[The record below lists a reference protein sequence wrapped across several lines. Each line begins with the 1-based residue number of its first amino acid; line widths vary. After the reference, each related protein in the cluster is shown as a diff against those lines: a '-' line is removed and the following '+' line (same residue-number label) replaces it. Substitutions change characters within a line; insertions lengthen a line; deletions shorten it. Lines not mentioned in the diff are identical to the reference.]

1 MVEFLQQILSGL
13 ATGCVYAL
21 VALGLVLLYK
31 ATEVLSFAHGD
42 LMMLAA
48 FIAYTIVMVW
58 GGNFVVGLLVAMIVL
73 ALLGLVINR
82 FIIRPMMGRPI
93 FAFVLVTLGVSL
105 VLRGIVMLV
114 PIWGTDDYRLVT
126 PLDGKVLHLGPFLLN
141 AVSAAVIV
149 ITGLVMAVF
158 FLFFRYTK
166 LGTAMRAT
174 AQNALAATYVGID
187 TRRIYAIIWAISAA
201 AAALAGVLL
210 APMLFVHVNMGI
222 VGLNALPAAI
232 IGGVASLPGAV
243 VGGILLGVV
252 EALAGYYLPEGAKEV
267 APYVM
272 LLVVLAIR
280 PGGIFPEVVA
290 KKV

>member
-1 MVEFLQQILSGL
+1 MVDFLQQILSGL

-21 VALGLVLLYK
+21 VALGLVLLYQ

-58 GGNFVVGLLVAMIVL
+58 GGNFIVGLLVAMIVL
-73 ALLGLVINR
+73 ALLGLLINR

-141 AVSAAVIV
+141 AVSASVIV
-149 ITGLVMAVF
+149 ITAVVVAVF
-158 FLFFRYTK
+158 FAFFRYTK
-166 LGTAMRAT
+166 LGTAMR
-174 AQNALAATYVGID
+174 ATYVGID

-210 APMLFVHVNMGI
+210 APMLFVHVDMGI
-222 VGLNALPAAI
+222 IGLNALPAAI
-232 IGGVASLPGAV
+232 IGGIASLPGAV
-243 VGGILLGVV
+243 VGGILLGIV